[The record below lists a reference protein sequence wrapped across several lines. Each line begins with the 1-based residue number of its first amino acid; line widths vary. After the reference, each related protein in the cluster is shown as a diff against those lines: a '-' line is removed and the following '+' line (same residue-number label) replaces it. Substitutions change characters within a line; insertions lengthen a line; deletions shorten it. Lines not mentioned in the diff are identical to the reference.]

1 MVLLPDMIRGVLSGK
16 DAFLSVQD
24 GKIRAIRPT
33 PPHAQLTT
41 SEVEILRHIS
51 QGLSVT
57 QIAAR
62 LMRSK
67 KTISTHKRRA
77 MRKLELSDD
86 LSLALYLR
94 ESSPDEAGAGC
105 ARASDDAR
113 VAGAAAGGAQITVE
127 GHGHGAHEV
136 PAQAVTCTPPALG

>member
-1 MVLLPDMIRGVLSGK
+1 M
-16 DAFLSVQD
+16 
-24 GKIRAIRPT
+24 
-33 PPHAQLTT
+33 LTT

-57 QIAAR
+57 QIATR

-77 MRKLELSDD
+77 MRKLQLADD

-94 ESSPDEAGAGC
+94 EKFAE
-105 ARASDDAR
+105 
-113 VAGAAAGGAQITVE
+113 
-127 GHGHGAHEV
+127 
-136 PAQAVTCTPPALG
+136 

>member
-1 MVLLPDMIRGVLSGK
+1 MVLLPDMIRGVISAK
-16 DAFLSVQD
+16 APFLSVHE
-24 GKIRAIRPT
+24 GKIRSLLPPA
-33 PPHAQLTT
+33 PHALLTA

-62 LMRSK
+62 LVRSK

-77 MRKLELSDD
+77 MRKLQLSDD

-94 ESSPDEAGAGC
+94 EKF
-105 ARASDDAR
+105 
-113 VAGAAAGGAQITVE
+113 AQ
-127 GHGHGAHEV
+127 
-136 PAQAVTCTPPALG
+136 